1 MRDIVVIDD
10 GILACCLAKIIR
22 FMELV
27 CTSIDTHKYYNNNKN
42 KYFYF
47 VLQKKDGT
55 IMAEVHTIVKGSEE
69 MYLLHASKELIQ
81 TSAMV
86 HPAPCLYRR
95 DIKIARTPDAAA
107 PEYLDD
113 DVRSTAMFH
122 RVLSLILTH

>member
-1 MRDIVVIDD
+1 
-10 GILACCLAKIIR
+10 
-22 FMELV
+22 
-27 CTSIDTHKYYNNNKN
+27 
-42 KYFYF
+42 
-47 VLQKKDGT
+47 
-55 IMAEVHTIVKGSEE
+55 MAEVHKIVKASDE

-81 TSAMV
+81 TSAIV

-95 DIKIARTPDAAA
+95 NIKIARTPDAA